1 MVTVIDADK
10 HILGRL
16 STNIAKRI
24 LNGEEVIVVNA
35 EKAIITGDRQVI
47 FNKYLEKYH
56 RGKQN
61 TGPFFPKRADLI
73 LKKTV
78 RGMIPYMHP
87 RGREAYRRVRVY
99 VGIPKEL
106 ESAKIEK
113 IESAMTLWTD
123 KYVTL
128 GEVAERLGS
137 RVR

>member
-1 MVTVIDADK
+1 
-10 HILGRL
+10 
-16 STNIAKRI
+16 
-24 LNGEEVIVVNA
+24 
-35 EKAIITGDRQVI
+35 
-47 FNKYLEKYH
+47 
-56 RGKQN
+56 
-61 TGPFFPKRADLI
+61 
-73 LKKTV
+73 
-78 RGMIPYMHP
+78 MHP